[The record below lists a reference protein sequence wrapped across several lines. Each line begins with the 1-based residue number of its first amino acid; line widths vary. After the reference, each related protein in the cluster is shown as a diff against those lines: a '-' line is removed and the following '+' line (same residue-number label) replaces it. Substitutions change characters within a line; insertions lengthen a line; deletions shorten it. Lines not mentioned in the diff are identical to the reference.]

1 MICYLYQWYNDF
13 ITFPSEIEIQFS
25 LIGSLIRPP
34 GFIPWISKWCMHQ
47 CCSSQM
53 LMLLE
58 ALVKNSKSY
67 FGRCENWQ
75 SLPTM
80 AVLVGGLFL
89 LVIASL
95 STNLCAYRAETQ
107 FMKTF
112 LLIGTEGGGQWD
124 NHQSNQNIRYS
135 LKEVKNLI
143 DTESKLQ

>member
-1 MICYLYQWYNDF
+1 
-13 ITFPSEIEIQFS
+13 
-25 LIGSLIRPP
+25 
-34 GFIPWISKWCMHQ
+34 
-47 CCSSQM
+47 
-53 LMLLE
+53 
-58 ALVKNSKSY
+58 
-67 FGRCENWQ
+67 
-75 SLPTM
+75 M

-124 NHQSNQNIRYS
+124 NHQVEEETNQNIRYS
-135 LKEVKNLI
+135 LNEVKNLI